1 MQMALLRNIT
11 KVACGSGHSTFLRS
25 DGTVWATGAN
35 QDGQIGDGSTIDR
48 SNPVQ
53 VINSDG
59 TIFSGVKDISAL
71 NSHTVYLKNDGTVW
85 AAGRITMDS
94 SVMAQVKD
102 RSNPVEVIHS
112 GSALSGIIGISGH
125 IIPCI

>member
-1 MQMALLRNIT
+1 MVWAAGNNSNGQLGDTNLTNHSNPVKVKNADGGTLRNIT

-53 VINSDG
+53 VINSNG

-85 AAGRITMDS
+85 AA
-94 SVMAQVKD
+94 
-102 RSNPVEVIHS
+102 EE
-112 GSALSGIIGISGH
+112 
-125 IIPCI
+125 